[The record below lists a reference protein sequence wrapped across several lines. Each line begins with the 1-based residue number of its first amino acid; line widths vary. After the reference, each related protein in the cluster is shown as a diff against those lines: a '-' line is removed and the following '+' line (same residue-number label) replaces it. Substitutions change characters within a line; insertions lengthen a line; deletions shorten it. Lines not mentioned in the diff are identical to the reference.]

1 MRYLFSKKVYLFG
14 KTNTATPEVKML
26 KIVRQ
31 YNKFPIPKEDMDK
44 LLEIASDYSK
54 VKNHVYQRYGG
65 IGGFSKIYPGYT
77 VQNEMTDS
85 GLRERLGLP
94 SVYFYL
100 AIFDALGDIKT
111 QWSKTRNSI
120 LEAIRKNE
128 TFSDEDRHYI
138 RAVLKSE
145 KAWDSV
151 LIGKAL
157 PNDRE
162 LPDSSNKLNQYLR
175 RQTRK
180 YLAKMHTDKVEGFS
194 IGERAYRY
202 ADDGIYISTKEKR
215 QRVYVPLTDNN
226 RYKRQLKIMLHP
238 EDNSLEILVPIDVR
252 TKTHDD
258 YINEIGINMSIYTML
273 TVSNGNKYGDELGK
287 KLADKA
293 KWIGSHR
300 IKYKEQQSLDTNK
313 IGRKKYQ
320 SNKNKIDE
328 SLHIYINTELNR
340 FIKAE
345 KPAIIYMPKLPSNA
359 FGGNYSSNNYMTTIW
374 EHGYIRKRLA
384 QKCEENNIKLVE
396 VYAKNISNE
405 CSSCHNNGS
414 QTLGIKKDG
423 KFICSVCGSII
434 DEKTNAA
441 LNALNRGRS

>member
-1 MRYLFSKKVYLFG
+1 
-14 KTNTATPEVKML
+14 ML

-31 YNKFPIPKEDMDK
+31 YNKTPIPKEDMDK

-54 VKNHVYQRYGG
+54 VKNYVYQRYGG

-85 GLRERLGLP
+85 GLRERLDMP

-120 LEAIRKNE
+120 LEAVRKHE
-128 TFSDEDRHYI
+128 EFSDEEKHYL
-138 RAVLKSE
+138 RLVLKSE
-145 KAWDSV
+145 KTWDSV
-151 LIGKAL
+151 LNGKYL
-157 PNDRE
+157 PN
-162 LPDSSNKLNQYLR
+162 SSHKLNQYLK

-180 YLAKMHTDKVEGFS
+180 YLAKMRTDKSYSFS
-194 IGERAYRY
+194 IAERAYRY
-202 ADDGIYISTKEKR
+202 ADDGIYISTKRKR

-238 EDNSLEILVPIDVR
+238 EENSLEILVPIDVK
-252 TKTHDD
+252 TKTHED
-258 YINEIGINMSIYTML
+258 YTNEIGINMSVYTMI
-273 TVSNGNKYGDELGK
+273 TVSNGNRYGDELGAR
-287 KLADKA
+287 LADKA

-300 IKYKEQQSLDTNK
+300 TKFKEQQSIDTNI

-320 SNKNKIDE
+320 SNKQKIDE
-328 SLHIYINTELNR
+328 KLHIYINTELNR
-340 FIKAE
+340 LIKTE
-345 KPAIIYMPKLPSNA
+345 KPAVIYMPKLPSNA

-405 CSSCHNNGS
+405 CSKCNQVIVNNNCGK
-414 QTLGIKKDG
+414 KKDG
-423 KFICSVCGSII
+423 KFTCSVCGNTI

>member
-1 MRYLFSKKVYLFG
+1 
-14 KTNTATPEVKML
+14 ML

-31 YNKFPIPKEDMDK
+31 YNKTPILKEDMDK

-54 VKNHVYQRYGG
+54 VKNYVYQRYGG

-85 GLRERLGLP
+85 GLRERLCLP

-120 LEAIRKNE
+120 LEALRKHE
-128 TFSDEDRHYI
+128 AFSDDEKHYI

-145 KAWDSV
+145 KTWESV
-151 LIGKAL
+151 L
-157 PNDRE
+157 NDKE
-162 LPDSSNKLNQYLR
+162 ISNSSHKLNQYIK

-180 YLAKMHTDKVEGFS
+180 YLAKMHTDKSDSFS

-202 ADDGIYISTKEKR
+202 ADDGIYISTKRKR

-226 RYKRQLKIMLHP
+226 QYKRQLKIMLYP
-238 EDNSLEILVPIDVR
+238 EENSLEILIPIDVK
-252 TKTHDD
+252 TKTHED
-258 YINEIGINMSIYTML
+258 YTNEIGINMSVYTMI
-273 TVSNGNKYGDELGK
+273 TVSNGNRYGEELGS

-293 KWIGSHR
+293 KWIGEHR
-300 IKYKEQQSLDTNK
+300 AKYKEQQGLDSNI
-313 IGRKKYQ
+313 IGRRKYQ
-320 SNKNKIDE
+320 SKKQKLDE
-328 SLHIYINTELNR
+328 SIHIYINTELNR
-340 FIKAE
+340 LLKTE
-345 KPAIIYMPKLPSNA
+345 KPAVIYMPKLPQNSY
-359 FGGNYSSNNYMTTIW
+359 GGNYSSNNYMTTIW

-384 QKCEENNIKLVE
+384 QKCEENNIRLVE

-405 CSSCHNNGS
+405 CSKCSHKHG
-414 QTLGIKKDG
+414 LKKDG
-423 KFICSVCGSII
+423 KFICSVCGNII